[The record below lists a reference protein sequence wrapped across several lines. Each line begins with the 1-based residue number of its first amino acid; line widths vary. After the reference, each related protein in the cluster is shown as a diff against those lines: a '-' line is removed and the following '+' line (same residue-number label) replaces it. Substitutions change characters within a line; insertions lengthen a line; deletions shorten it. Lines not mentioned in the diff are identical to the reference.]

1 MFSAFRNTHHGILL
15 NNILINLLEKF
26 FKNSRNARDKLS
38 FVFFFFL
45 FEWISLPSF
54 LICSFFSKVIHF
66 QEMFSLLQ
74 NFSQFSDLQVQFCPM
89 LEHSFIILPP
99 PTPTLTPFP
108 PMLPLQSWPT
118 FCVSVQPSD
127 SQPLQ
132 LFPHFSNFHL
142 TDGHHKIP
150 KKAKYHFSSVKSKT
164 EIPTIASK

>member
-1 MFSAFRNTHHGILL
+1 MQET
-15 NNILINLLEKF
+15 NLVL
-26 FKNSRNARDKLS
+26 
-38 FVFFFFL
+38 
-45 FEWISLPSF
+45 
-54 LICSFFSKVIHF
+54 SFFSSSLNESLFLHSWFVV
-66 QEMFSLLQ
+66 FS
-74 NFSQFSDLQVQFCPM
+74 VK
-89 LEHSFIILPP
+89 SFIFKKCFLCYKTSVSSLTSRCNFVRCWNIPSLFYPP

>member
-1 MFSAFRNTHHGILL
+1 MQET
-15 NNILINLLEKF
+15 NLVL
-26 FKNSRNARDKLS
+26 
-38 FVFFFFL
+38 
-45 FEWISLPSF
+45 
-54 LICSFFSKVIHF
+54 SFFSSSLNESLFLHSWFVV
-66 QEMFSLLQ
+66 FSVKSFIFKKCFLCYKTSV
-74 NFSQFSDLQVQFCPM
+74 SQFSDLQVQFCPM